1 MTEINVADQA
11 GWYSDDAA
19 TFGDRVAG
27 AREALAMSQDDLARR
42 LGVKLKTIHGWE
54 NDLTEPR
61 ANKLQMLAGVLNV
74 SIMWLLT
81 GEGQGLEEP
90 VEGEEVNPD
99 LNAIFA
105 EMRQIKSQMARTS
118 EQLGRVEKRLRATL
132 KTGL

>member
-1 MTEINVADQA
+1 MTDATDTAA
-11 GWYSDDAA
+11 GWYSEEAA

-27 AREALAMSQDDLARR
+27 AREAIGLSQEDLARR

-81 GEGQGLEEP
+81 GEGHGLDEP
-90 VEGEEVNPD
+90 AEAEMYSHD
-99 LNAIFA
+99 LTEIFA
-105 EMRQIKSQMARTS
+105 EIRALKGQLGRTAD
-118 EQLGRVEKRLRATL
+118 QLGRVEKRLRAAL
-132 KTGL
+132 KAQS